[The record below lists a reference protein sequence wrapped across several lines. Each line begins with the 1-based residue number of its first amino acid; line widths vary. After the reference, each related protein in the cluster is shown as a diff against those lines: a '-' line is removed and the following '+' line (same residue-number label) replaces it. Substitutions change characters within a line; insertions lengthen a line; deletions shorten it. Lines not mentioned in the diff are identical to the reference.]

1 MLTLKV
7 LQTTKVVSKSRVK
20 LDKTDALPLTGGSF
34 TTIVIVF
41 PGKAPAAFTVA
52 SLNRKNAV
60 LEESALGTKEVTSIT
75 KTFPIQ
81 ELIVAIANCVVLF
94 EPFPPENVAVCT
106 ELGFCAKFFKTEVIF
121 LIF

>member
-7 LQTTKVVSKSRVK
+7 SQTTKFVSKSRVK

-52 SLNRKNAV
+52 SLNCKNAV
-60 LEESALGTKEVTSIT
+60 LEPAALGTKEVTSIT
-75 KTFPIQ
+75 KTFPIR

-94 EPFPPENVAVCT
+94 EPFPPGKCSSLYRIGILRE
-106 ELGFCAKFFKTEVIF
+106 IF
-121 LIF
+121 QN